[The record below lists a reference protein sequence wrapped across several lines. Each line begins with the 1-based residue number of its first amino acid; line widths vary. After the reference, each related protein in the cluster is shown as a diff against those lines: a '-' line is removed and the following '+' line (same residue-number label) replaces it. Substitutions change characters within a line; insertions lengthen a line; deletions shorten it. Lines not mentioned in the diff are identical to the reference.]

1 MGTVAEQY
9 FVRQDDNHVEQP
21 AGDLEE
27 AWFDVAYVSR
37 ILHRVESG
45 DELNAETLSDL
56 CVCLYNAE
64 RRLASLKE
72 AEGRAR

>member
-9 FVRQDDNHVEQP
+9 FVRQDDSHVGQP

-27 AWFDVAYVSR
+27 TWSDVAYVSR

-45 DELNAETLSDL
+45 DELSAETLSDL
-56 CVCLYNAE
+56 CVCIYNAE
-64 RRLASLKE
+64 RRLATMKE
-72 AEGRAR
+72 AEGRAQ